1 VPGLRPSPTEG
12 NAHAYFFREIRD
24 ATGKILESAEPQTKR
39 AIPPETAFLTV
50 RLMQEVIRSGT
61 ATAARGLG
69 PHLAGKTGTTNENT
83 DAWFIGFS
91 PDLLAGVWI
100 GFDTPKPL
108 GDRQSA
114 AAVAL
119 PIWIRFMSRA
129 LPYYPER
136 DFPVPPGVTFAR
148 VDPASGK
155 ALPPGSIEGVSL
167 PFRLG
172 TVPEAGP
179 VGKQLS
185 PRRQT
190 SDDLL

>member
-1 VPGLRPSPTEG
+1 VL
-12 NAHAYFFREIRD
+12 
-24 ATGKILESAEPQTKR
+24 
-39 AIPPETAFLTV
+39 PETAYMTV
-50 RLMQEVIRSGT
+50 RLMQEVIRNGT
-61 ATAARGLG
+61 GTAARGLG
-69 PHLAGKTGTTNENT
+69 HYLAGKTGTTNENT

-119 PIWIRFMSRA
+119 PIWIHFMGRA
-129 LPYYPER
+129 LPHYPER
-136 DFPVPPGVTFAR
+136 DFTVPPGITFAR
-148 VDPASGK
+148 VDPATGK
-155 ALPPGSIEGVSL
+155 ALPPGSTDGISL

-172 TVPEAGP
+172 TVPEAGTA
-179 VGKQLS
+179 GKHRS
-185 PRRQT
+185 PRRQA